1 MPRYAVFR
9 LFHPSLA
16 RSLRDGTYEL
26 IKNVDTILKPIPPG
40 TRYIDRETGAM
51 HAADEE
57 SGGDLFSVLGLAD
70 LRDSLP
76 APTFDLALDRY
87 DMVRVSDLINRI
99 LPNATVSRHNSKTA
113 VLEGLTRRD
122 LAEFCVGI
130 LEVIAKH
137 NADLNPNEIKSG
149 MAKRFYDIV
158 GEFSLL
164 TITPI
169 VVGKRYCIDYT
180 NFEGRRSVREIK
192 VTGLSYGAN
201 SYHTTPGLIV
211 EAIDVA
217 RNVLRTF
224 TTDTRARI
232 HAMIPIADERA

>member
-16 RSLRDGTYEL
+16 RSLRDGHYDLVE
-26 IKNVDTILKPIPPG
+26 NVGTIREPIPPG
-40 TRYIDRETGAM
+40 TRYIDRETGAI

-70 LRDSLP
+70 LRDRLIE
-76 APTFDLALDRY
+76 PTFDLALDRY
-87 DMVRVSDLINRI
+87 DPERVPDLVTRL
-99 LPNATVSRHNSKTA
+99 LPDATVSRHTEKTL
-113 VLEGLTRRD
+113 VIEGLTREG
-122 LAEFCVGI
+122 LIGLCVGI
-130 LEVIAKH
+130 LEMMAQH
-137 NADLNPNEIKSG
+137 NADLSLREIEAG
-149 MAKRFYDIV
+149 LAKRFYEVV
-158 GEFSLL
+158 GAFSLL

-169 VVGKRYCIDYT
+169 MVGQRYRIDYT

-232 HAMIPIADERA
+232 HAMIPVADEPA